1 MDEKENT
8 NQVAEVKNLKET
20 KNFSKTKDVIS
31 KNNSKTEIE
40 LITAYAQL
48 AFHTLKNSNTDIT
61 AKSIKEE
68 VTMFYEKFGNTEVK
82 RLANIIMKDGKTV
95 PNAVIILPRMPR
107 NLYPMKIEILTARIP
122 GADCEIANRSIKSSC
137 AIHFRLVT
145 ISFSISGT
153 IAYPPPMV
161 KAPILKKIPNASK

>member
-1 MDEKENT
+1 MFNNFNLDDVEILKILDDYNPLITSMSRLRNGIDEDLMQEIKYMIYKTLTKNRKKLYKMQHRIKKIGLLILEGGNNMDEKENT

-82 RLANIIMKDGKTV
+82 RLANIIMK
-95 PNAVIILPRMPR
+95 
-107 NLYPMKIEILTARIP
+107 E
-122 GADCEIANRSIKSSC
+122 
-137 AIHFRLVT
+137 
-145 ISFSISGT
+145 
-153 IAYPPPMV
+153 
-161 KAPILKKIPNASK
+161 KKEKK

>member
-48 AFHTLKNSNTDIT
+48 AFHTLK
-61 AKSIKEE
+61 K
-68 VTMFYEKFGNTEVK
+68 
-82 RLANIIMKDGKTV
+82 ANE
-95 PNAVIILPRMPR
+95 VIIQAAEESEKERRAKQKEAEMEDLINQMA
-107 NLYPMKIEILTARIP
+107 NLIIE
-122 GADCEIANRSIKSSC
+122 ENES
-137 AIHFRLVT
+137 LVG
-145 ISFSISGT
+145 SEL
-153 IAYPPPMV
+153 AE
-161 KAPILKKIPNASK
+161 KAKEKLSKQGRKKKITKEGE

>member
-1 MDEKENT
+1 MQHRIKKIGLLIFLEEIICQLFQFFRLLILEGGNNMDEKENT

-82 RLANIIMKDGKTV
+82 RLANIIMK
-95 PNAVIILPRMPR
+95 
-107 NLYPMKIEILTARIP
+107 E
-122 GADCEIANRSIKSSC
+122 
-137 AIHFRLVT
+137 
-145 ISFSISGT
+145 
-153 IAYPPPMV
+153 
-161 KAPILKKIPNASK
+161 KKEKK

>member
-1 MDEKENT
+1 MNDDIKFMKIALEEAQKAFKKGEIP
-8 NQVAEVKNLKET
+8 VGAVIVKDGIIVSKAHNLKET

-82 RLANIIMKDGKTV
+82 RLANIIMK
-95 PNAVIILPRMPR
+95 
-107 NLYPMKIEILTARIP
+107 E
-122 GADCEIANRSIKSSC
+122 
-137 AIHFRLVT
+137 
-145 ISFSISGT
+145 
-153 IAYPPPMV
+153 
-161 KAPILKKIPNASK
+161 KKEKK

>member
-1 MDEKENT
+1 MQHRIKKIGLLILEGGNNMDEKENT

-68 VTMFYEKFGNTEVK
+68 VTIV
-82 RLANIIMKDGKTV
+82 L
-95 PNAVIILPRMPR
+95 
-107 NLYPMKIEILTARIP
+107 
-122 GADCEIANRSIKSSC
+122 SIK
-137 AIHFRLVT
+137 
-145 ISFSISGT
+145 
-153 IAYPPPMV
+153 
-161 KAPILKKIPNASK
+161 K

>member
-68 VTMFYEKFGNTEVK
+68 VEILERNK
-82 RLANIIMKDGKTV
+82 RYKTV
-95 PNAVIILPRMPR
+95 KKLSEQNFKKAMEDL
-107 NLYPMKIEILTARIP
+107 EI
-122 GADCEIANRSIKSSC
+122 K
-137 AIHFRLVT
+137 
-145 ISFSISGT
+145 
-153 IAYPPPMV
+153 
-161 KAPILKKIPNASK
+161 